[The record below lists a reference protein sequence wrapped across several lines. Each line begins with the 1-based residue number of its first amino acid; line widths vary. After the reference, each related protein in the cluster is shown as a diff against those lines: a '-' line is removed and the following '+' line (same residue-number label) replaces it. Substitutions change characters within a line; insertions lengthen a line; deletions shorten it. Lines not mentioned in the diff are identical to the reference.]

1 MTRRFWALWIAV
13 NIAWF
18 VGVPWACGVWL
29 ANEVRAEYASGARV
43 STDGDTISI
52 PLAGVIVVNT
62 AAILVVNLGLGV
74 YVLLKRRR
82 AT

>member
-1 MTRRFWALWIAV
+1 MTRRFWAIWIAL

-18 VGVPWACGVWL
+18 VGVPWGFGVWL

-43 STDGDTISI
+43 STDSDSISI
-52 PLAGVIVVNT
+52 PIAGVIVVNT
-62 AAILVVNLGLGV
+62 AVIVVVNLGLGI